1 MLFQRCVYGIFR
13 AHFSE
18 GVFIVG
24 RLLSFL
30 LCRIQRF
37 AFFVGGVGGLRVE
50 ECNVSV
56 AGCYG
61 SRDSR
66 GQGS

>member
-1 MLFQRCVYGIFR
+1 MEYLGHIFLK
-13 AHFSE
+13 

-30 LCRIQRF
+30 ELCRIQRF
-37 AFFVGGVGGLRVE
+37 AFFVGGVGGLRVK

-61 SRDSR
+61 SRDSW